1 MSRIFEPNNPWLKCN
16 FNEINSVIQD
26 LIKDSNFFI
35 NIHDSLTFNIIKASE
50 LSRPIRDKLP
60 SVLDNDNIIY
70 GILPDV
76 VLDKSISV
84 TSSDEP
90 THNFYYDK
98 NNFVLYINI
107 HNNTLANDWIVKA
120 QSYRNFFLQIDGK
133 ISERLQFE
141 YRILNWIN

>member
-1 MSRIFEPNNPWLKCN
+1 MSRIFEPNNPWLKLHA
-16 FNEINSVIQD
+16 NEINSVLQD

-35 NIHDSLTFNIIKASE
+35 NIPESLTFNIIKASK
-50 LSRPIRDKLP
+50 LSRSIKDKLP

-76 VLDKSISV
+76 VLDSSISV

-90 THNFYYDK
+90 NHNFYYDK

-107 HNNTLANDWIVKA
+107 HNNTLANDWIVKG
-120 QSYRNFFLQIDGK
+120 QSYRQFYLKRDGK
-133 ISERLQFE
+133 SGERLQFE
-141 YRILNWIN
+141 YKILNWIK